1 MSDRATTGDNEALPW
16 LEAVDDEDQPRG
28 VSARKMFAALLM
40 VGLAV
45 AIIAA
50 TMFYL
55 GRERGGSGPPEL
67 IRAEAGPYK
76 IKPTDPGGLDI
87 AGDSGTA
94 FATGAG
100 EDQDSKLDVGRMN
113 DPPPQPPSTPAKIG
127 EPRKLLPNEVREPVG
142 PPPPPPVAPVVP
154 AATPTPPGSSGPAIQ
169 LGAYGSTA
177 KAETA
182 WRMLSSR
189 FSAVGGMAKQIVPYS
204 GGFRLRAGAASTD
217 QAKAAC
223 AAVTA
228 GGENCFVV
236 R

>member
-1 MSDRATTGDNEALPW
+1 MNHRAAGGDTESLPW
-16 LEAVDDEDQPRG
+16 LEPVDDEDQPRG
-28 VSARKMFAALLM
+28 VSARKMLAALLM
-40 VGLAV
+40 VGIAV
-45 AIIAA
+45 AIV
-50 TMFYL
+50 TGTLFYL
-55 GRERGGSGPPEL
+55 GRQSGGSGPPEL

-76 IKPTDPGGLDI
+76 VRPDDPGGLDV

-100 EDQDSKLDVGRMN
+100 EDRDAQLDVGKM
-113 DPPPQPPSTPAKIG
+113 S
-127 EPRKLLPNEVREPVG
+127 E
-142 PPPPPPVAPVVP
+142 PPPPPPLAEGAPKPPPPVPKPPEPKPEVP
-154 AATPTPPGSSGPAIQ
+154 ATPGAPGPTVQ

-189 FSAVGGMAKQIVPYS
+189 FPAVGALTKQVVPYS
-204 GGFRLRAGAASTD
+204 GGFRLRAVAGSSAE
-217 QAKAAC
+217 AKAAC

-236 R
+236 Q

>member
-1 MSDRATTGDNEALPW
+1 MNDSATSGDNEALPW
-16 LEAVDDEDQPRG
+16 LEGVDDEDQPRG
-28 VSARKMFAALLM
+28 VSARKMLAALVM
-40 VGLAV
+40 VAIAV
-45 AIIAA
+45 AIIAG
-50 TMFYL
+50 TTFYL
-55 GRERGGSGPPEL
+55 GRQTGGSGPPEL
-67 IRAEAGPYK
+67 IRAETQPYK
-76 IKPTDPGGLDI
+76 MRPDDPGGLDV

-100 EDQDSKLDVGRMN
+100 EDHDAQLDVG
-113 DPPPQPPSTPAKIG
+113 
-127 EPRKLLPNEVREPVG
+127 KLTE
-142 PPPPPPVAPVVP
+142 PPPPLPPKPGDPKPVPKPESKPVEVVVPPAVPGAPV
-154 AATPTPPGSSGPAIQ
+154 PTVQ

-189 FSAVGGMAKQIVPYS
+189 FPAVAGMTKQVVPYS
-204 GGFRLRAGAASTD
+204 GGYRLRAGAGSAAE
-217 QAKAAC
+217 AKAAC

>member
-1 MSDRATTGDNEALPW
+1 MSDRTASGDNEALPW

-28 VSARKMFAALLM
+28 VSARKMLVALLM
-40 VGLAV
+40 VGIAV
-45 AIIAA
+45 AIVVG
-50 TMFYL
+50 TLFYL
-55 GRERGGSGPPEL
+55 GRQSGGSGPPEL

-76 IKPTDPGGLDI
+76 VRPDDPGGLDV

-100 EDQDSKLDVGRMN
+100 EDRDAQLDVGKM
-113 DPPPQPPSTPAKIG
+113 T
-127 EPRKLLPNEVREPVG
+127 E
-142 PPPPPPVAPVVP
+142 PPPPPPLAEDAPKPPPPPKPKPEPKPVEP
-154 AATPTPPGSSGPAIQ
+154 AAPGSAGPSVQ

-189 FSAVGGMAKQIVPYS
+189 FPAIGALSKQIVPYS
-204 GGFRLRAGAASTD
+204 GGYRLRAGAGSTAE
-217 QAKAAC
+217 AKAAC
-223 AAVTA
+223 AAVAA

-236 R
+236 Q

>member
-1 MSDRATTGDNEALPW
+1 MNDRATSGDNEALPW

-28 VSARKMFAALLM
+28 VSARKMLAALLM
-40 VGLAV
+40 VGIAV
-45 AIIAA
+45 AIIAG
-50 TMFYL
+50 TTFYL
-55 GRERGGSGPPEL
+55 GRQSGGSGPPEL

-76 IKPTDPGGLDI
+76 VRPDDPGGLDV

-100 EDQDSKLDVGRMN
+100 EDQDAQLDVGKM
-113 DPPPQPPSTPAKIG
+113 T
-127 EPRKLLPNEVREPVG
+127 E
-142 PPPPPPVAPVVP
+142 PPPPLPPKEGEPKPVLPPAPKLPVAPPVTVEASPVVP
-154 AATPTPPGSSGPAIQ
+154 GAPGPTVQ

-182 WRMLSSR
+182 WRMLLSR
-189 FSAVGGMAKQIVPYS
+189 FPAVAGLTKQVVPYS
-204 GGFRLRAGAASTD
+204 GGYRLRAGAASAAE
-217 QAKAAC
+217 AKAAC
-223 AAVTA
+223 AAVNA

>member
-1 MSDRATTGDNEALPW
+1 MNDRATSGDNEALPW

-28 VSARKMFAALLM
+28 VSARKMLGALLM
-40 VGLAV
+40 VGIAV
-45 AIIAA
+45 AIIAG
-50 TMFYL
+50 TLFYL
-55 GRERGGSGPPEL
+55 GRQSGGSGPPEL

-76 IKPTDPGGLDI
+76 IKPSDPGGLDV

-100 EDQDSKLDVGRMN
+100 EDQDSRLDVGKMAE
-113 DPPPQPPSTPAKIG
+113 PPPPLPVPG
-127 EPRKLLPNEVREPVG
+127 EEKKPV
-142 PPPPPPVAPVVP
+142 PPPAPKPVPPPVAVE
-154 AATPTPPGSSGPAIQ
+154 ANPTLPGAPGPTVQ

-182 WRMLSSR
+182 WKMLSSR
-189 FSAVGGMAKQIVPYS
+189 FPAVGGLTKQIVPYS
-204 GGFRLRAGAASTD
+204 GGFRLRAGAASSE

>member
-1 MSDRATTGDNEALPW
+1 MNDRASSGDNEALPW

-28 VSARKMFAALLM
+28 VSARKMLAAMLM
-40 VGLAV
+40 VAIAV
-45 AIIAA
+45 AIIAG
-50 TMFYL
+50 TTFYL
-55 GRERGGSGPPEL
+55 GRQSKGSGPPEL

-76 IKPTDPGGLDI
+76 MRPDDPGGLDV

-100 EDQDSKLDVGRMN
+100 EDQDSQLDVGKM
-113 DPPPQPPSTPAKIG
+113 T
-127 EPRKLLPNEVREPVG
+127 E
-142 PPPPPPVAPVVP
+142 PPPPLPPKEGEPKPVPPPEPKPPVEPPVTVGASP
-154 AATPTPPGSSGPAIQ
+154 AAPGVAGPTVQ

-189 FSAVGGMAKQIVPYS
+189 FPAVAGMSKQVVPYS
-204 GGFRLRAGAASTD
+204 GGYRLRAGAGSAAE
-217 QAKAAC
+217 AKAAC

>member
-1 MSDRATTGDNEALPW
+1 MNDRAGSGDNEALPW

-28 VSARKMFAALLM
+28 VSARKMLAALLL
-40 VGLAV
+40 VGVAV
-45 AIIAA
+45 AIIAG
-50 TMFYL
+50 TLFTL
-55 GRERGGSGPPEL
+55 GRQSKGSGPPEL

-76 IKPTDPGGLDI
+76 VRPDDPGGLDV

-100 EDQDSKLDVGRMN
+100 EDQDAQLDVG
-113 DPPPQPPSTPAKIG
+113 
-127 EPRKLLPNEVREPVG
+127 KLTE
-142 PPPPPPVAPVVP
+142 PPPPLPPKEGEPKPVPPPEPKPPVVAPPVTPGASP
-154 AATPTPPGSSGPAIQ
+154 AATGAAGPTVQ

-189 FSAVGGMAKQIVPYS
+189 FPAVAGLTKQVVPYS
-204 GGFRLRAGAASTD
+204 GGFRLRAGAGSAAE
-217 QAKAAC
+217 AKAAC

>member
-1 MSDRATTGDNEALPW
+1 MNDRAASGDNEALPW
-16 LEAVDDEDQPRG
+16 LEPVDDEDQPRG
-28 VSARKMFAALLM
+28 VSARKMLAALLL
-40 VGLAV
+40 VGVAV
-45 AIIAA
+45 AIIAG
-50 TMFYL
+50 TLFTL
-55 GRERGGSGPPEL
+55 GRQSKGSGPPEL
-67 IRAEAGPYK
+67 IRAEAGPFK
-76 IKPTDPGGLDI
+76 VRPDDPGGLDV

-100 EDQDSKLDVGRMN
+100 EDRDAQLDVGAM
-113 DPPPQPPSTPAKIG
+113 T
-127 EPRKLLPNEVREPVG
+127 E
-142 PPPPPPVAPVVP
+142 PPPPPPAAADAPKPPPPPEPKPEPKLEVP
-154 AATPTPPGSSGPAIQ
+154 PTPGAPGPTVQ

-189 FSAVGGMAKQIVPYS
+189 FPAVGALSKQIVPYS
-204 GGFRLRAGAASTD
+204 GGFRLRAGAGSAAE
-217 QAKAAC
+217 AKAAC

>member
-1 MSDRATTGDNEALPW
+1 MSDRAGSGDNEALPW

-28 VSARKMFAALLM
+28 VSARKMLAALVM
-40 VGLAV
+40 VALAV
-45 AIIAA
+45 AIIAG
-50 TMFYL
+50 TTFYL
-55 GRERGGSGPPEL
+55 GRQSGGSGPPEL

-76 IKPTDPGGLDI
+76 VRPTDPGGLDV

-100 EDQDSKLDVGRMN
+100 EDTDAQLDVGKLTE
-113 DPPPQPPSTPAKIG
+113 PPPPLPPKPGDPKPVPPP
-127 EPRKLLPNEVREPVG
+127 EPKPV
-142 PPPPPPVAPVVP
+142 PPPPPAPAVP
-154 AATPTPPGSSGPAIQ
+154 GALPGATGATVQ

-189 FSAVGGMAKQIVPYS
+189 FPAVAGLSKQVVPYS
-204 GGFRLRAGAASTD
+204 GGFRLRAGAGSAAE
-217 QAKAAC
+217 AKAAC

>member
-1 MSDRATTGDNEALPW
+1 MNDRAASGDTESLPW
-16 LEAVDDEDQPRG
+16 LEPVDDEDQPRG
-28 VSARKMFAALLM
+28 VSARKMLAALLM
-40 VGLAV
+40 VGIAV
-45 AIIAA
+45 AIVAG
-50 TMFYL
+50 TMFYM
-55 GRERGGSGPPEL
+55 GRKSGGSGPPEL

-76 IKPTDPGGLDI
+76 VRPDDPGGLDV

-100 EDQDSKLDVGRMN
+100 EDRDAQLDVGKM
-113 DPPPQPPSTPAKIG
+113 T
-127 EPRKLLPNEVREPVG
+127 E
-142 PPPPPPVAPVVP
+142 PPPPPPLAEDAPKPPPPAPKPPEPKPDVP
-154 AATPTPPGSSGPAIQ
+154 ATPGAPGPTVQ

-189 FSAVGGMAKQIVPYS
+189 FPAVGALTKQVVPYS
-204 GGFRLRAGAASTD
+204 GGFRLRAVAGSSAEAR
-217 QAKAAC
+217 AAC

-236 R
+236 Q

>member
-1 MSDRATTGDNEALPW
+1 MNDRATSGDMEALPW

-28 VSARKMFAALLM
+28 VSARKMLGALLM
-40 VGLAV
+40 VGIAV
-45 AIIAA
+45 AIIAG
-50 TMFYL
+50 TLFYL
-55 GRERGGSGPPEL
+55 GRQSGGAGPPEL

-76 IKPTDPGGLDI
+76 IKPTDPGGLDV

-100 EDQDSKLDVGRMN
+100 EDQDSKLDVGKMAEPA
-113 DPPPQPPSTPAKIG
+113 PPLPVPG
-127 EPRKLLPNEVREPVG
+127 EEKKVVA
-142 PPPPPPVAPVVP
+142 PPPPPKLEPVPVVI
-154 AATPTPPGSSGPAIQ
+154 TPTPAVPGAAGPSVQ

-189 FSAVGGMAKQIVPYS
+189 FPAVAEMSKQIVPYS
-204 GGFRLRAGAASTD
+204 GGYRLRAGAGSTE
-217 QAKAAC
+217 QAKTAC